1 MAENESLTPKQY
13 KFLSLL
19 LASKTVAD
27 AAKEAGIAESTAY
40 RWLNDPMFKQ
50 VLEASKSNLFEQGMS
65 ALQAK
70 FVNAVQALERNLNA
84 EQATAQ
90 IRAAQVI
97 IEQTIANQHLVERIA
112 ELEARLAEREQEQQD
127 LLKFDARK
135 LTREQLQLLRGIHAD
150 IATREGQNGIATGA

>member
-13 KFLSLL
+13 KLLSFL
-19 LASKTVAD
+19 LAPMSITE

-40 RWLNDPMFKQ
+40 RWLNDPAFKQ
-50 VLEASKSNLFEQGMS
+50 VLESSKSNLFEQGMS

-97 IEQTIANQHLVERIA
+97 IEQTIANQHLVERIT
-112 ELEARLAEREQEQQD
+112 ELEALMQSQEQERMYHHAFD
-127 LLKFDARK
+127 LRQ
-135 LTREQLQLLRGIHAD
+135 LTREERDQLEAIEEARLKRQGTTI
-150 IATREGQNGIATGA
+150 E